1 MTPGARV
8 VNLFMA
14 PKDLFEDLSRRQ
26 DWKDSLFPIFLSVIM
41 GLISLAIMKDIY
53 LEEQLSQTIERIE
66 ESSRIPA
73 DQKEQYIQEA
83 VDRFEHP
90 SVAAQVLMWSVT
102 AFALPLRVAFMT
114 LIIYM
119 IGNFIFGG
127 EVAFGGLLPLTAYTY
142 LVSVLE
148 MAVKVPIMWSKGS
161 AEVYTGLGILGI
173 GEPGSFLSYFL
184 AGLDFFGGWRIFLL
198 ALGMAVIYRRGTKP
212 FLLALG
218 TYWILQIALIAGL
231 GALFY

>member
-1 MTPGARV
+1 MTPVARLI
-8 VNLFMA
+8 NLFMA
-14 PKDLFEDLSRRQ
+14 PRDLFADLSRRH
-26 DWKDSLFPIFLSVIM
+26 DWRDSLLPLTILVIM

-66 ESSRIPA
+66 GSSRIPE
-73 DQKEQYIQEA
+73 DQKEQHILDV
-83 VDRFEHP
+83 VDRYEHP
-90 SVAAQVLMWSVT
+90 GVVAQILMWSVS
-102 AFALPLRVAFMT
+102 ALALPLRVTFMT
-114 LIIYM
+114 LIIYI

-127 EVAFGGLLPLTAYTY
+127 EAPFSKLLPITAYTY

-148 MAVKVPIMWSKGS
+148 LVVKVPIMWSKGS

-173 GEPGSFLSYFL
+173 GEPGSFVSYFL

-198 ALGMAVIYRRGTKP
+198 AVGMGVVYRQGTKS
-212 FLLALG
+212 FLIALG